1 MSLSRTAL
9 PTLSPAPPGTSPA
22 GAPARRRRDM
32 VAVNIGNAIEWFDWN
47 IYAIFAPFFAAQF
60 FNNRDPLSALLAT
73 LAVFGV
79 GFLMRPIGG
88 WLFGK
93 IADVRGR
100 RFSLTLA
107 ILLAAVGSLIIAVS
121 PTFAQVGVVA
131 SAILLCARLLQ
142 GLSHGGE
149 TGSAF
154 TYLAEVAP
162 AGKRG
167 LWASTPWLGVA
178 AGTMAATGLGVLLT
192 TLFSDEQMAS
202 FGWRVPFVVG
212 ALLGRYGLLIRF
224 RMAESHVFERS
235 AEAAAADDVVVVAR
249 PSVWRTLWSEKRAVL
264 HISAL
269 SMSGVVVFYTWFI
282 FAPSYAVAV
291 HEMDAQHSLIAG
303 LLAQG
308 VFLAMI
314 PVMGRLAD
322 RWGRK
327 PLLFVFTLGFA
338 VLAFPLQWL
347 LGSGPVSLF
356 AAMGVAS
363 VLLAAACAPLGTT
376 FTELV
381 PTRVRATVVGF
392 TYGGAS
398 AVFGGS
404 APYLNTWLS
413 SQGMHAVF
421 VAALIAACLVT
432 AVVTLRMPETRTV
445 ELT

>member
-1 MSLSRTAL
+1 MGGG
-9 PTLSPAPPGTSPA
+9 PTPHRLARLCSAVSTVSPAPPGA
-22 GAPARRRRDM
+22 GPS
-32 VAVNIGNAIEWFDWN
+32 G
-47 IYAIFAPFFAAQF
+47 
-60 FNNRDPLSALLAT
+60 AL
-73 LAVFGV
+73 
-79 GFLMRPIGG
+79 
-88 WLFGK
+88 
-93 IADVRGR
+93 
-100 RFSLTLA
+100 
-107 ILLAAVGSLIIAVS
+107 
-121 PTFAQVGVVA
+121 
-131 SAILLCARLLQ
+131 
-142 GLSHGGE
+142 
-149 TGSAF
+149 
-154 TYLAEVAP
+154 
-162 AGKRG
+162 
-167 LWASTPWLGVA
+167 
-178 AGTMAATGLGVLLT
+178 AATGLEVLLT

-202 FGWRVPFVVG
+202 FGWRIPFVAG
-212 ALLGRYGLLIRF
+212 ALLGLYGLLIRF
-224 RMAESHVFERS
+224 RMAESHVFES
-235 AEAAAADDVVVVAR
+235 SVEAAAADDVVVAR

-269 SMSGVVVFYTWFI
+269 SMSGVVVFCTWFI

-291 HEMDAQHSLIAG
+291 HGMDAQHSLVAG

-327 PLLFVFTLGFA
+327 PLVFVFTLGFA
-338 VLAFPLQWL
+338 VLAFPLEWM

-356 AAMGVAS
+356 ASMGIAS
-363 VLLAAACAPLGTT
+363 VLLAAACAPLGAI

-432 AVVTLRMPETRTV
+432 AAVTLRMPETRTV